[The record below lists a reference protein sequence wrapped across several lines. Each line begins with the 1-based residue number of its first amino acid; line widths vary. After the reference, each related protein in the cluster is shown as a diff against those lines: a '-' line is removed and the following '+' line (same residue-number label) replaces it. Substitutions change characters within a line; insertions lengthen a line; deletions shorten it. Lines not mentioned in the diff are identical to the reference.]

1 MLGRSQVIQVWARAK
16 PTDLRLGFH
25 GLAGLVE
32 TEFHRQVHSGDLF
45 LFDNRRRSSAKVLL
59 WDGSGMCI
67 YAKKLAPGRG
77 HFASI
82 WRQPAGGPPLRLT
95 AAELNLFL
103 ERPTVVTATARRR
116 KMGKTERS

>member
-1 MLGRSQVIQVWARAK
+1 MLGNSQAVQVWARAQ

-45 LFDNRRRSSAKVLL
+45 LFVNRRRSSAKILL
-59 WDGSGMCI
+59 WDGSGMCV

-77 HFASI
+77 SFACL
-82 WRQPAGGPPLRLT
+82 WRQSVGGPPLRLT

-103 ERPTVVTATARRR
+103 ERPVVRNTTSRQR
-116 KMGKTERS
+116 KKGR

>member
-1 MLGRSQVIQVWARAK
+1 MLGRTQVVQVWARAQ
-16 PTDLRLGFH
+16 PTDLRLGFF

-45 LFDNRRRSSAKVLL
+45 LFVNRRRSSAKILL

-67 YAKKLAPGRG
+67 YAKKLAPRHGR
-77 HFASI
+77 FACL
-82 WRQPAGGPPLRLT
+82 WRQPGGGPPLRLT

-103 ERPTVVTATARRR
+103 ERPVVRRGPSR
-116 KMGKTERS
+116 Q